1 MTWASTAGADQGL
14 FEFERKLFWDTID
27 KLGGTKGMCIL
38 FTGLMI
44 FYAALIF
51 MLPYRRAQFRA
62 EVRQKI
68 QEKQEREKKAL
79 GKNS

>member
-1 MTWASTAGADQGL
+1 
-14 FEFERKLFWDTID
+14 
-27 KLGGTKGMCIL
+27 
-38 FTGLMI
+38 
-44 FYAALIF
+44 LIF

-79 GKNS
+79 GKES